1 GGAARHL
8 FTPSNS
14 VYLSYWVKYSPN
26 WVGSGAIYHPHEF
39 LFLTTEDGAYVGPSS
54 THLTTYVEHNYQNG
68 GIPVLDMQDGSNID
82 QSKIGVDL
90 TRTTENRAA
99 NGCNGTLDGMG
110 SCYLG
115 PAGIYQNEKRME
127 ASAPTF
133 LPNPGTGYKGDWHFV
148 EAYFQ
153 LNSIQS
159 GKGVADGI
167 AQYWFDGQLVINQTH
182 LLMRTGVHATM
193 QFNQFM
199 IAPYIGDGSPVD
211 QTMWVDDVT
220 LATARV
226 GSAPP
231 PPTVATVTVTPTS
244 ATAVA
249 GTTYQF
255 GATPADASGNPL
267 TGEAVT
273 WSSSNTAVAT
283 VSTSGQAT
291 AVAAGSATI
300 RATSNGVTGTAALT
314 VTAAAPAPVATVTL
328 SPATLS
334 QAPGATA
341 QLTATLKDAQ
351 GNLLTGRS
359 VSWSSTKSAVA
370 TVSPSGLE
378 SAVAAGSATIKA
390 TSEGKSATATVT
402 VTNTTAKPGTVAN
415 LTVAGSTDTSL
426 TLSFTQVSDGT
437 GKPASYD
444 VRVGTAASFSW
455 GGASSVTQG
464 SCATPLAGTAVGAK
478 LTCTVTGLTS
488 GTAYDVQLVAYRG
501 TLGGATFGGLS
512 NVGSGTTTTP
522 TASVGSV
529 TVTPGSASGSVGQ
542 AAQFTAT
549 VRDLN
554 GNVLSGRTVTWSS
567 TNSAVVTV
575 TATGYATAVGAG
587 TAQLVA
593 TTGGK
598 TGSAAITVTR

>member
-1 GGAARHL
+1 MTQSFSIPGAGQRAILAVLVAASLVSCNQGDQLPGAPSGPAHSSAATGIGIVSDLRVTATTDSSVTLTFTEVTDGTGLPAGYDVRFATAPLSWGSAAEATRGSCASPLAGIRIGAARSCTVLGLAAATTYQFQVVGFRGILDLSAVFGDLSNVAAGTTPGTTGGGAGGTVLLQEGFEDGSLASRGWYDNTALSVTAAQHHDGSSALEAHFLAGATTPTWGGAARHL

-14 VYLSYWVKYSPN
+14 VYLSYWVKYSSN
-26 WVGSGAIYHPHEF
+26 WVGSGATYHPHEF

-231 PPTVATVTVTPTS
+231 PPTVATVTV
-244 ATAVA
+244 
-249 GTTYQF
+249 
-255 GATPADASGNPL
+255 
-267 TGEAVT
+267 
-273 WSSSNTAVAT
+273 
-283 VSTSGQAT
+283 
-291 AVAAGSATI
+291 
-300 RATSNGVTGTAALT
+300 
-314 VTAAAPAPVATVTL
+314 
-328 SPATLS
+328 
-334 QAPGATA
+334 
-341 QLTATLKDAQ
+341 
-351 GNLLTGRS
+351 
-359 VSWSSTKSAVA
+359 
-370 TVSPSGLE
+370 
-378 SAVAAGSATIKA
+378 
-390 TSEGKSATATVT
+390 
-402 VTNTTAKPGTVAN
+402 
-415 LTVAGSTDTSL
+415 
-426 TLSFTQVSDGT
+426 
-437 GKPASYD
+437 
-444 VRVGTAASFSW
+444 
-455 GGASSVTQG
+455 
-464 SCATPLAGTAVGAK
+464 
-478 LTCTVTGLTS
+478 
-488 GTAYDVQLVAYRG
+488 
-501 TLGGATFGGLS
+501 
-512 NVGSGTTTTP
+512 
-522 TASVGSV
+522 
-529 TVTPGSASGSVGQ
+529 
-542 AAQFTAT
+542 
-549 VRDLN
+549 
-554 GNVLSGRTVTWSS
+554 
-567 TNSAVVTV
+567 
-575 TATGYATAVGAG
+575 
-587 TAQLVA
+587 
-593 TTGGK
+593 
-598 TGSAAITVTR
+598 